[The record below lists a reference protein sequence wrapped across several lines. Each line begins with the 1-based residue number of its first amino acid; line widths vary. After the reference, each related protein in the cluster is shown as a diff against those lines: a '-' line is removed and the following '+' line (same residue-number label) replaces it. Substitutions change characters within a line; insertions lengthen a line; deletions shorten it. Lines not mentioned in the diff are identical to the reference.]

1 MLAFIA
7 IRRMLG
13 QKGGVGMV
21 NVDLVYFGYEWD
33 NDSLRLEKEFI
44 EQVSKA
50 FPTAKLENAYDDIK
64 GYRRSVFIE
73 EEKEDDY
80 LTFIFAHGWYECS
93 MTLLLMGYNQKE
105 KLAELFERVKR
116 EYPECI
122 KQKE

>member
-1 MLAFIA
+1 M
-7 IRRMLG
+7 
-13 QKGGVGMV
+13 K

-93 MTLLLMGYNQKE
+93 MALLLMGYNQKE
-105 KLAELFERVKR
+105 KLGELFERVKI

-122 KQKE
+122 KKSE

>member
-1 MLAFIA
+1 
-7 IRRMLG
+7 
-13 QKGGVGMV
+13 MV
-21 NVDLVYFGYEWD
+21 NVDLVYFGYEWED
-33 NDSLRLEKEFI
+33 GSHGLEKEFI

-50 FPTAKLENAYDDIK
+50 FPTAKLKNAYDDIK

-80 LTFIFAHGWYECS
+80 LTYIFAHGWYGCS
-93 MTLLLMGYNQKE
+93 LTLQLMFCNEQE
-105 KLAELFERVKR
+105 KFYKLYERVKR